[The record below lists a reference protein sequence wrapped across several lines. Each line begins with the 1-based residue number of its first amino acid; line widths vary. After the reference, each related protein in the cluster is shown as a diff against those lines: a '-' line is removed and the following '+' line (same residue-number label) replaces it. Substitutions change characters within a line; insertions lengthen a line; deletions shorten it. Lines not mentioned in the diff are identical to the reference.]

1 MLFLGWGFGRS
12 MDEMVTVKVV
22 EDGRMH
28 AVRGSMVIGLSR
40 IKFMS
45 STMPML
51 FKTEPPLK
59 NDSYDD

>member
-1 MLFLGWGFGRS
+1 
-12 MDEMVTVKVV
+12 MDETVTVKVV

-51 FKTEPPLK
+51 FRTEPPLK